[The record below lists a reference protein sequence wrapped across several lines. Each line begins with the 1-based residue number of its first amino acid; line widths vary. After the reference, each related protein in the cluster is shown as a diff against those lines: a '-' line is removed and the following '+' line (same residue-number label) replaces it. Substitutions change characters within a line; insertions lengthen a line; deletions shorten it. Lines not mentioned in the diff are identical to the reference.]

1 MAVRHHMRPLHLAR
15 LERISDRAVYRFFRD
30 TRGAGLDVL
39 MLSLADNLALVHA
52 GDNLDQ
58 WARMCQAVG
67 LLLRD
72 YYERYDEVIEPEPL
86 LSGRDLLERFNMEPG
101 PAVGRILRTLQEA
114 QAPGEVTTTEEAL
127 QLAQSLLDEQAG

>member
-1 MAVRHHMRPLHLAR
+1 

-30 TRGAGLDVL
+30 TCGAGVDVL
-39 MLSLADNLALVHA
+39 TLSLADNLALVHR
-52 GDNLDQ
+52 GENVDQ
-58 WARMCQAVG
+58 WARICQAVG

-114 QAPGEVTTTEEAL
+114 QATGEVTTTEEAL

>member
-1 MAVRHHMRPLHLAR
+1 
-15 LERISDRAVYRFFRD
+15 
-30 TRGAGLDVL
+30 

-52 GDNLDQ
+52 GENLDQ

-72 YYERYDEVIEPEPL
+72 YYERYDEVIAPEPL

-114 QAPGEVTTTEEAL
+114 QATGEVTTTEEAL